1 MQIKIDENET
11 VITDNDVLGNAKECP
26 KKNVLLLKPNVLYNA
41 CANYLIRKT

>member
-26 KKNVLLLKPNVLYNA
+26 KIEEKRIA
-41 CANYLIRKT
+41 AQT